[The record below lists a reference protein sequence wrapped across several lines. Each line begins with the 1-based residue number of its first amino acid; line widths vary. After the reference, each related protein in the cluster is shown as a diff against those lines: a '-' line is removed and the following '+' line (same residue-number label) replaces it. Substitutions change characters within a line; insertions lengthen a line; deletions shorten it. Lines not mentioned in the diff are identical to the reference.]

1 MVFRQ
6 LEFAGRAEH
15 ALAFHAAQ
23 LAHLDEERLAVVAGR
38 HGDRP
43 VDTGF
48 IVFNHATYPHFSRL
62 LRELEVPIE
71 RSDMSF
77 AASLDHTVW
86 FHRPVR
92 MDQWHLFDFSC
103 HSYVG
108 ARGVSVGHV
117 FTTEGDHVATV
128 AQEVLIRRRD
138 G

>member
-1 MVFRQ
+1 MRVADPVEADDLVHRCW
-6 LEFAGRAEH
+6 LAYLSDDVPTDSVRRAI
-15 ALAFHAAQ
+15 AQ
-23 LAHLDEERLAVVAGR
+23 SEGIADI
-38 HGDRP
+38 
-43 VDTGF
+43 DTWWQG
-48 IVFNHATYPHFSRL
+48 
-62 LRELEVPIE
+62 
-71 RSDMSF
+71 SF